1 MDNQKIL
8 LAIMESIK
16 AEIAKQGLS
25 QDEVAVK
32 SGIAQG
38 TISNTLSKPASAK
51 VSTLLKICDGLN
63 LSLFAIFRSVNNALD
78 FSNGNNLIY
87 DVSNTAF
94 NGYLGTMYV
103 YFLET
108 TSTRSDKLLYG
119 EIKLGDFYHT
129 KECIARLQIDTNDKD
144 ENGNIKY
151 KMYEGNVV
159 INPNKS
165 IFFHLSSNKLG
176 DIWSLAFNHDMLN
189 SNNLACSL
197 GCAVTLSSGKSTRYP
212 TIHFVCLSKSKL
224 SPAEKE
230 IITNRLHIHNKELII
245 SESNLKKFLT
255 TETLDQTF
263 RENLETC
270 TQRRASK
277 AYIVPFSSLSTFV
290 DDPNVAYEM
299 ITKLLQYSWNET
311 AYQVL
316 PKEDTKLFQ
325 AIH

>member
-1 MDNQKIL
+1 
-8 LAIMESIK
+8 
-16 AEIAKQGLS
+16 
-25 QDEVAVK
+25 
-32 SGIAQG
+32 
-38 TISNTLSKPASAK
+38 
-51 VSTLLKICDGLN
+51 
-63 LSLFAIFRSVNNALD
+63 
-78 FSNGNNLIY
+78 
-87 DVSNTAF
+87 
-94 NGYLGTMYV
+94 
-103 YFLET
+103 
-108 TSTRSDKLLYG
+108 
-119 EIKLGDFYHT
+119 
-129 KECIARLQIDTNDKD
+129 
-144 ENGNIKY
+144 
-151 KMYEGNVV
+151 
-159 INPNKS
+159 
-165 IFFHLSSNKLG
+165 
-176 DIWSLAFNHDMLN
+176 MLN

>member
-165 IFFHLSSNKLG
+165 IFFIFL
-176 DIWSLAFNHDMLN
+176 
-189 SNNLACSL
+189 
-197 GCAVTLSSGKSTRYP
+197 P
-212 TIHFVCLSKSKL
+212 
-224 SPAEKE
+224 
-230 IITNRLHIHNKELII
+230 I
-245 SESNLKKFLT
+245 S
-255 TETLDQTF
+255 
-263 RENLETC
+263 
-270 TQRRASK
+270 
-277 AYIVPFSSLSTFV
+277 
-290 DDPNVAYEM
+290 
-299 ITKLLQYSWNET
+299 
-311 AYQVL
+311 
-316 PKEDTKLFQ
+316 
-325 AIH
+325 